1 MMLYKQGRFWVEGA
15 SFQIPEGFYIETDPD
30 VNYERGLAAWD
41 PTRTH
46 LYLWAISEEE
56 EEGTKEALEEM
67 TKELKTLSP
76 PAPFTLNGLPGHWMT
91 YGGKTFQN
99 YEARFALN
107 DEEQLVFSVEGGDN
121 DISKIMES
129 PEFRSALE
137 GIRAD

>member
-1 MMLYKQGRFWVEGA
+1 
-15 SFQIPEGFYIETDPD
+15 
-30 VNYERGLAAWD
+30 
-41 PTRTH
+41 
-46 LYLWAISEEE
+46 
-56 EEGTKEALEEM
+56 M

-76 PAPFTLNGLPGHWMT
+76 PAPITLNGLPGHWMT

-107 DEEQLVFSVEGGDN
+107 DEEQLVFIVEGGDN

>member
-1 MMLYKQGRFWVEGA
+1 
-15 SFQIPEGFYIETDPD
+15 
-30 VNYERGLAAWD
+30 
-41 PTRTH
+41 
-46 LYLWAISEEE
+46 
-56 EEGTKEALEEM
+56 
-67 TKELKTLSP
+67 
-76 PAPFTLNGLPGHWMT
+76 MT

-107 DEEQLVFSVEGGDN
+107 DEEQLVFIVEGGDN